1 VLVLLIIIENYNIL
15 VVFLLCIA
23 SGIRDY
29 TKVRPV

>member
-1 VLVLLIIIENYNIL
+1 LKNTTLGSILL
-15 VVFLLCIA
+15 VFLLCFA